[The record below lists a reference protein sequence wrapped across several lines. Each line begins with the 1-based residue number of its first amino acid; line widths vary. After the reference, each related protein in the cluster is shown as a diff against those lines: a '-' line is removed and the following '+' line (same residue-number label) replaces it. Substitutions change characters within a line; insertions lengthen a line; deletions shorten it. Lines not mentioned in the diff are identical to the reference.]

1 MYTDAYIHTDNHMPT
16 LIHSHLHTQNHT
28 HLTQHIHPYPHVQDP
43 YFDNKHEYK
52 SYCQKL
58 TIVAYYMDKLS

>member
-1 MYTDAYIHTDNHMPT
+1 MYTDAYIHTDSHMPT

-28 HLTQHIHPYPHVQDP
+28 HIHPYPHIQDP
-43 YFDNKHEYK
+43 YFDNIHEYK

-58 TIVAYYMDKLS
+58 SIVTYYMDKLS